1 MKTNPTETIH
11 LNDRIVCDPEICH
24 GKPTV
29 KGTRVMVQGVL
40 EFLGA
45 GDSIEAVIEEFP
57 PITRED
63 VLACISSAARLMDKP
78 AEFYQSA

>member
-1 MKTNPTETIH
+1 MKTQPIF

-45 GDSIEAVIEEFP
+45 GDSMEEVLESYP
-57 PITRED
+57 SITRED
-63 VLACISSAARLMDKP
+63 VLACIASAAQVMGRPVEPLHQT
-78 AEFYQSA
+78 A

>member
-1 MKTNPTETIH
+1 MKKQPVY

-40 EFLGA
+40 EFLGT
-45 GDSIEAVIEEFP
+45 GDSIEEVLESFP
-57 PITRED
+57 SLTRDD
-63 VLACISSAARLMDKP
+63 VLACIASAAPLMGRP
-78 AEFYQSA
+78 LEQQSA

>member
-1 MKTNPTETIH
+1 MTKTPIF
-11 LNDRIVCDPEICH
+11 LNDRVVCDPEICH

-45 GDSIEAVIEEFP
+45 GDSIEEVLEAYPGIS
-57 PITRED
+57 RED
-63 VLACISSAARLMDKP
+63 VLACIASAAEVMGRPLE
-78 AEFYQSA
+78 ARQSA